1 MLFRSGG
8 TLAEAIA
15 AEIGVDRMTY
25 GDMAEIA
32 AEAFGLKTDIAAV
45 DRELVKALLAL

>member
-1 MLFRSGG
+1 
-8 TLAEAIA
+8 
-15 AEIGVDRMTY
+15 MTY